1 MDGKMA
7 NADPNLCLG
16 VPSDVAA
23 DQSPEMRPHNEIFA
37 VGKKRKSKRE
47 MERQRKR
54 AKKRIRKIDC
64 NIDATAAANS
74 CCSLPHIRGSSTY
87 LSAFIPATLKIAKMH
102 FIKEAISPIICAKL
116 ALQLEEA
123 ASFWVD
129 RKDSC

>member
-64 NIDATAAANS
+64 NIDATAANS

-87 LSAFIPATLKIAKMH
+87 LSAFAESA
-102 FIKEAISPIICAKL
+102 
-116 ALQLEEA
+116 
-123 ASFWVD
+123 
-129 RKDSC
+129 